1 VLGTDLNNRSFIV
14 ETAFFAVYAIS
25 IIGAFFTKHVH
36 LAISRTAL
44 ASGLILALLS
54 LIEALGH
61 NQAIIQ
67 FLNNGYTGPFSIS
80 FVSFA
85 FACLLFWLGI
95 RLSEKDEKSKE

>member
-1 VLGTDLNNRSFIV
+1 MLKLLSLR
-14 ETAFFAVYAIS
+14 
-25 IIGAFFTKHVH
+25 FTKHVH